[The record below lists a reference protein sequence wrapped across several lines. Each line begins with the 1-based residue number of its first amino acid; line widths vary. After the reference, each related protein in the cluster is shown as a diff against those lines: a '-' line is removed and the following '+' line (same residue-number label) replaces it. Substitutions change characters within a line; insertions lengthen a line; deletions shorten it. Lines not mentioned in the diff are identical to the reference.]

1 MSRLLSLSLAAAIL
15 GLPASLQAETNSF
28 SLHTGVYASRG
39 DYGTGTDT
47 TYLYAPLTLKYYAT
61 PRLTLG
67 LTVPYIYQENGTLAT
82 VGGVPYG
89 VYGGGMHDGLLGG
102 EGDGLAP
109 TRSTRRRSAGG
120 LGDIVTSA
128 SYLFLDEGPWMPA
141 LSLYGNVKL
150 PTADRD
156 RSLGTGEFDVG
167 GGVALRKGFG
177 LNAAYGYLGYTV
189 VGDPP
194 GFELRNFASF
204 GVGLSRQVTLRFI
217 PYLELNGAT
226 RISSVTD
233 DVLSASLGFDYYL
246 TPSVSLGAYALK
258 GLTDGAPDL
267 GGGLNLG
274 FYF

>member
-1 MSRLLSLSLAAAIL
+1 MSRLLSLCLAAAIL

-47 TYLYAPLTLKYYAT
+47 TYIYAPLTLKYYAT

-89 VYGGGMHDGLLGG
+89 VYGGGTGWGG
-102 EGDGLAP
+102 HEGDGLAP
-109 TRSTRRRSAGG
+109 TQSTRRRTAGG
-120 LGDIVTSA
+120 LGDIVASA
-128 SYLFLDEGPWMPA
+128 GYVLVPETPVLPA
-141 LSLYGNVKL
+141 VSLYGNVKL

-156 RSLGTGEFDVG
+156 RALGTGEFDVG
-167 GGVALRKGFG
+167 GGVSLRKGFG
-177 LNAAYGYLGYTV
+177 LNAVYGYLGYTV

-204 GVGLSRQVTLRFI
+204 GVGLSRQVTLRFV
-217 PYLELNGAT
+217 PYIELNGAT

-233 DVLSASLGFDYYL
+233 DILSASLGFDYYL
-246 TPSVSLGAYALK
+246 TPAVSVGAYALK